1 MDKQHPHFGATY
13 RTIPETD
20 GAFCVEATIPGASM
34 VKVTG
39 FRTAALAASWVAGHE
54 REIASGTVAREKL
67 HLWKNQA
74 PVSS

>member
-20 GAFCVEATIPGASM
+20 GTFCIEVTIPGAPM

-39 FRTAALAASWVAGHE
+39 FSTEALAHAWIAGHE
-54 REIASGTVAREKL
+54 REIATGTMAREKL
-67 HLWKNQA
+67 HLWKKQTTA
-74 PVSS
+74 SQ